1 MLEVDASRHD
11 DEIRQIKQFW
21 AEKPVLQSVYREF
34 YGLIRKRMQ
43 VGNALQSIVD
53 IGSESELSKT
63 SSRMLSQK
71 TCSLIKALTK
81 CKTFTRS
88 LFQISPLIMLSCLM
102 SGIIWKNQRPLG
114 GNVRES

>member
-71 TCSLIKALTK
+71 TCSLIQALTK
-81 CKTFTRS
+81 CKTFTRCTRS
-88 LFQISPLIMLSCLM
+88 MWFYKLM
-102 SGIIWKNQRPLG
+102 S
-114 GNVRES
+114 VSDDFT